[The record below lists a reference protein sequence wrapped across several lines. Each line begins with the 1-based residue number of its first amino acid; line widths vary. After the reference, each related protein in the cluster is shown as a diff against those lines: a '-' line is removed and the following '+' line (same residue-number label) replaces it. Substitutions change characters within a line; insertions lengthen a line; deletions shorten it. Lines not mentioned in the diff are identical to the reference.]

1 MSYDFD
7 RLPFYFIGRIIAEAG
22 CDIYIAAIVFAAAH
36 APTALPKIKDDF
48 SAIRV
53 LQDIA
58 PQKSRFGIKGGRY
71 GFWPC

>member
-1 MSYDFD
+1 MTCNID
-7 RLPFYFIGRIIAEAG
+7 RLPFYYIGHVIADVSCG
-22 CDIYIAAIVFAAAH
+22 IYIAAIAFAAAH